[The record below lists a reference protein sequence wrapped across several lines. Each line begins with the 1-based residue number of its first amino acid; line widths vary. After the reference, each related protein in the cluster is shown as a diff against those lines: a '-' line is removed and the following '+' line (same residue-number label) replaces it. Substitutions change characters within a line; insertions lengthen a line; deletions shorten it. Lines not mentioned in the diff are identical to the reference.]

1 MEFGNKREKGI
12 FMVLCGASLWG
23 ASGVAVQ
30 YLFQYKLLDPTWLA
44 GTRMLIAGFIMLV
57 ICSFSGEELMG
68 PWRQPRYR
76 KQLIVFGIFGM
87 MATQYTYYLAIN
99 HGNAATA
106 TVLQDLMPVIVL
118 LYSVWR
124 ARRSPSAIETVSVF
138 LAMMGTYLLITK
150 GRWDELAISPATAFW
165 GVLSAFAMAF
175 YTIQP
180 GELLRRY
187 SSSLVIG
194 WSMVIGGGVLAVARQ
209 PWEFTGVWDWQTC
222 LAMAAVI
229 VFGTIIAFYTYL
241 ESTKYINPSEVGA
254 LASVEPLSSV
264 VLSVALLKVD
274 FGLPDWAGVACIMGT
289 VLLLSRQK

>member
-99 HGNAATA
+99 HGNARRRRFCSMMA
-106 TVLQDLMPVIVL
+106 VIVL

-138 LAMMGTYLLITK
+138 LAMMGTYLLI
-150 GRWDELAISPATAFW
+150 
-165 GVLSAFAMAF
+165 
-175 YTIQP
+175 
-180 GELLRRY
+180 RR
-187 SSSLVIG
+187 
-194 WSMVIGGGVLAVARQ
+194 AVG
-209 PWEFTGVWDWQTC
+209 TSWQ
-222 LAMAAVI
+222 
-229 VFGTIIAFYTYL
+229 F
-241 ESTKYINPSEVGA
+241 P
-254 LASVEPLSSV
+254 PR
-264 VLSVALLKVD
+264 
-274 FGLPDWAGVACIMGT
+274 
-289 VLLLSRQK
+289 LLSGEFCRLSRWLSTLFSRANC